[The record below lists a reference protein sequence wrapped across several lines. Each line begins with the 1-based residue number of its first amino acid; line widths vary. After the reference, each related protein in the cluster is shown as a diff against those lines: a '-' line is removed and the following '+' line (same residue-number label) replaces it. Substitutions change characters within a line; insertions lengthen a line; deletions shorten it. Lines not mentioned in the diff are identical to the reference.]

1 MTASLT
7 CTGLHW
13 RTYDGAVFYFAYSD
27 VHNVVDS
34 AARASD
40 NTVLVYPPRSTAR
53 VMLRVTGSQIGWR
66 FILDLYKYLLLAQR
80 ESSLHKKEHSKLVR
94 LREPATTR
102 FLSTLHDQ
110 LHESCFVLP
119 DLK

>member
-13 RTYDGAVFYFAYSD
+13 RTYDGVVFYFAYSD

-40 NTVLVYPPRSTAR
+40 DTVLVYPPRSTAR

-66 FILDLYKYLLLAQR
+66 YILDLYKYLLLAQR
-80 ESSLHKKEHSKLVR
+80 ESSLHKKEHCNEDFDHKNIVKKIVLLHGSH
-94 LREPATTR
+94 
-102 FLSTLHDQ
+102 LSSL
-110 LHESCFVLP
+110 LLFPLFI
-119 DLK
+119 L